1 MLEDIDVLIFDI
13 QDVGSRF
20 YTYIY
25 TMAYAMEA
33 AQENDIEFVVLDR
46 PNPLGGRQVVGPIL
60 EEEYKSFVG
69 MYPIPII
76 HGMTVGEIAQLF
88 NNEFE
93 INTNLT
99 VISMDGWER
108 EMKFVDTNL
117 PWILPSPNM
126 PTIDTAIVYPGT
138 ALFEGTNIS
147 EGRGTTKPFELIGA
161 PFIDAEKF
169 ASTLNELD
177 LGGVNFRPVYFTP
190 MFSKHEGELSGGV
203 ELIISDVASF
213 NPIDTVLHMIQ
224 VLQNEYPDDFEFL
237 DNNFFYSLIGN
248 NWVKEELE
256 NNTDIETITD
266 MWEDN
271 LEEFKSL
278 RMEYLLY

>member
-1 MLEDIDVLIFDI
+1 
-13 QDVGSRF
+13 
-20 YTYIY
+20 
-25 TMAYAMEA
+25 MEA